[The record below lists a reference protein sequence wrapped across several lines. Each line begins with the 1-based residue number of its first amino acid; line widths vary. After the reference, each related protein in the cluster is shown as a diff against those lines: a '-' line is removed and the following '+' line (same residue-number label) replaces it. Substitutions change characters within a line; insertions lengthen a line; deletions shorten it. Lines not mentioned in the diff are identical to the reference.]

1 MKKAISLIMIC
12 LIAVSMFSILAPQ
25 VKAEIGWW
33 TTKTSLPQ
41 PQALFG
47 AAVVKGKI
55 YAIGGQYQ
63 GGDPTPAWSD
73 ANYEYDPVSD
83 SWTSK
88 ASMPTKRTTLTAVSA
103 NDRIYAIG
111 GAASTSGGAYSTNEE
126 YDPVSN
132 SWTLKAPMPTPRN
145 WISGAAV
152 NGKVYVI
159 GGSDNSGGIF
169 SMNEVYDPL
178 ADTWT
183 TKSPDPQARLAYGI
197 GVVGGKIYV
206 IGGWVRPGAPPGEPT
221 TLNEEYDPQ
230 TDTWTTK
237 APMPTARNGL
247 AVAVVNNRIYAIGG
261 ATDFDPWTNNLNVV
275 EEYDPFSDTWRTV
288 QSMPTA
294 RSLLSAAAVGNNI
307 YAIGGWGSSGYLDT
321 NEEFNIQTVEASGT
335 IYIRA
340 DGSIDPPD
348 APISTVDNVT
358 YTLTGNITSDADGIV
373 VERSN
378 ITIDGDGY
386 TLQGTGVDES
396 KGIYLFGIDN
406 VTIKNANIKWFYD
419 GVCLHHSSFI
429 SLFGNNITLGKGSW
443 HCAVLLVSSSNN
455 KISRNNIIS
464 PWTHGV
470 RLESSCD
477 NNISENNVTNTSLG
491 IQLTSSSNNNT
502 IYGNYVTNNEYAGIL
517 LSLSSNNTI
526 FGNAINNS
534 KYNFGVE
541 GAFLSHFKHSI
552 DTSNLV
558 NGKPIYYLVNKN
570 NLVINLTTYQDIGY
584 LALVNCTNVTVKDLN
599 LTNNAQGLLLVNTNN
614 SNIINSSIT
623 NNYNGIQLFSSSHN
637 NISKS
642 NVIDNVNGIVLQMS
656 SNYNNISGNI
666 ITENSWGVYF
676 RSSSYGNIF
685 GNKIEAN
692 TNGGILFE
700 YSSDNSITENTIA
713 ENNGGILLS
722 RQSSRNN
729 VTGND
734 IVNNAWGILLDYWS
748 SSNIIYE
755 NTIANNGYGVFFVG
769 YGTPSNNN
777 KFYHNNFIG
786 NTKQIELRDIP
797 PSVNVWDD
805 GYPSGGN
812 YWSDHNPP
820 DIYSGPYQN
829 ETGSDG
835 IGDEAYVIDEDNT
848 DRYPLIYPY
857 GYVPSPD
864 LNGDGTV
871 NILDVIVLAG
881 AFGSEPDDP
890 NWNPDADL
898 NGDGIVNILDAI
910 KLAGNFR
917 KTI

>member
-1 MKKAISLIMIC
+1 MGRKI
-12 LIAVSMFSILAPQ
+12 VSGIIL
-25 VKAEIGWW
+25 
-33 TTKTSLPQ
+33 
-41 PQALFG
+41 
-47 AAVVKGKI
+47 
-55 YAIGGQYQ
+55 
-63 GGDPTPAWSD
+63 
-73 ANYEYDPVSD
+73 
-83 SWTSK
+83 
-88 ASMPTKRTTLTAVSA
+88 
-103 NDRIYAIG
+103 
-111 GAASTSGGAYSTNEE
+111 
-126 YDPVSN
+126 
-132 SWTLKAPMPTPRN
+132 
-145 WISGAAV
+145 
-152 NGKVYVI
+152 
-159 GGSDNSGGIF
+159 
-169 SMNEVYDPL
+169 
-178 ADTWT
+178 
-183 TKSPDPQARLAYGI
+183 
-197 GVVGGKIYV
+197 
-206 IGGWVRPGAPPGEPT
+206 
-221 TLNEEYDPQ
+221 
-230 TDTWTTK
+230 
-237 APMPTARNGL
+237 
-247 AVAVVNNRIYAIGG
+247 
-261 ATDFDPWTNNLNVV
+261 
-275 EEYDPFSDTWRTV
+275 
-288 QSMPTA
+288 
-294 RSLLSAAAVGNNI
+294 SLLL
-307 YAIGGWGSSGYLDT
+307 IGMLMLA
-321 NEEFNIQTVEASGT
+321 FNVQPVKASGT

-340 DGSIDPPD
+340 DGSVDPPT
-348 APISTVDNVT
+348 ANITSADNVT
-358 YTLTGNITSDADGIV
+358 YYFTGNNYDEIV
-373 VERSN
+373 VNRSN
-378 ITIDGDGY
+378 IIIDGNGY
-386 TLQGTGVDES
+386 TLQGTGADES

-443 HCAVLLVSSSNN
+443 HCAVLLISSSNN

-642 NVIDNVNGIVLQMS
+642 NVIDNVNGIVLQSS
-656 SNYNNISGNI
+656 SNYNSISGNN
-666 ITENSWGVYF
+666 ITRNAWGVYF
-676 RSSSYGNIF
+676 HSSSYGNVF

-722 RQSSRNN
+722 DQSSKNN
-729 VTGND
+729 VTRND
-734 IVNNAWGILLDYWS
+734 IINNAWGICLEGWS

-755 NTIANNGYGVFFVG
+755 NTIVNNDYGILFAG
-769 YGTPSNNN
+769 YGTPSYNN

-786 NTKQIELRDIP
+786 NTKQIGLIEVGSS
-797 PSVNVWDD
+797 SVSVWDD

-812 YWSDHNPP
+812 YWSNHNPP

-829 ETGSDG
+829 VTGSDS
-835 IGDEAYVIDEDNT
+835 IGDTPYVIDEDNV

-864 LNGDGTV
+864 VNDDGIV
-871 NILDVIVLAG
+871 DILDIRVCAR
-881 AFGSEPDDP
+881 AFGSKLGDI
-890 NWNPDADL
+890 NWNPTVDL
-898 NGDGIVNILDAI
+898 NSDGLIDIFDL
-910 KLAGNFR
+910 R
-917 KTI
+917 KIAKHYGEHV